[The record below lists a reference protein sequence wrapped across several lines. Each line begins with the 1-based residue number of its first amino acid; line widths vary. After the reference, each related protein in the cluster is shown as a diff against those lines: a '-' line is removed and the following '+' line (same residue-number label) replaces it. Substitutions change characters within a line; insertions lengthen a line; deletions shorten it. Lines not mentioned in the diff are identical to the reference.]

1 MIPFPE
7 RGNARGRTGLEEN
20 VESSWGHVSFE
31 VPVGNLHE
39 AVQLPDILTEI
50 RGRGLDQAFRFGICQ
65 CPSSVYSHRV
75 DEKSRRQ
82 GGVLRAESCQHP
94 QVSL

>member
-39 AVQLPDILTEI
+39 AVQLPD
-50 RGRGLDQAFRFGICQ
+50 QAFRFGICQ

-75 DEKSRRQ
+75 DEESRRQ

-94 QVSL
+94 RVSL